1 MKKTPTETEVWDI
14 TGMKKHGMLPEIQQ
28 NKYQSPGAGA
38 GRLFGGPGLN
48 LMKMKP
54 LFDDKS
60 KNTSIYQILKVDQS
74 LSVKLCGTN
83 INKIKLFK

>member
-1 MKKTPTETEVWDI
+1 
-14 TGMKKHGMLPEIQQ
+14 MLPEIQQ
-28 NKYQSPGAGA
+28 NKYRSPGVGA

-48 LMKMKP
+48 FMKMKP

-74 LSVKLCGTN
+74 LSVKLCVTN
-83 INKIKLFK
+83 TNKIKLFI